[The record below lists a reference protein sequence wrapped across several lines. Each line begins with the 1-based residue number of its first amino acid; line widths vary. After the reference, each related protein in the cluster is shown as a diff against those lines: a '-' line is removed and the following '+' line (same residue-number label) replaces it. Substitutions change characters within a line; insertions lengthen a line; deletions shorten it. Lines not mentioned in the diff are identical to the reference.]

1 MVTGG
6 ERDGNFFTPTVLT
19 DVTPKNDAYRE
30 ELFGPVAV
38 VYRVGSE
45 EEAVKLAND
54 TPFGLGSYLFTTDS
68 AQAERVA
75 DKIDAGMV
83 YVNIVGAD
91 GAELP
96 FGGVKRSGSGR
107 ELGKYGADEFV
118 NKKLIRVG

>member
-1 MVTGG
+1 M
-6 ERDGNFFTPTVLT
+6 VLT
-19 DVTPKNDAYRE
+19 DVTADNDAYRE

-45 EEAVKLAND
+45 EEAVDLAND
-54 TPFGLGSYLFTTDS
+54 TPFGLGSYLFTTDPE
-68 AQAERVA
+68 QADRVA
-75 DKIDAGMV
+75 NQIEAGMV

-96 FGGVKRSGSGR
+96 FGGVKRSGWGR